1 MSELSNKI
9 KLLRGDR
16 SAEDIAKEVGV
27 SRESFSR
34 IERGGSVKLS
44 TLKQIATALR
54 VPESD
59 WLELLVAWLKSEA
72 GPDARKLWLE
82 PRETTPSVLRDKGDN
97 EAGRAMMLFNSLNP
111 AERQEIM
118 KAMERPEVR
127 RCLPAIN
134 RVWEKFDQKDAR
146 SVGADIV
153 NKAAAAHKRSTDQ

>member
-27 SRESFSR
+27 SRESFYR

-82 PRETTPSVLRDKGDN
+82 PRQRSRPRHDALQQPKPRRTAGDN
-97 EAGRAMMLFNSLNP
+97 ESDGTAGGSPLPTRHQSSMG
-111 AERQEIM
+111 
-118 KAMERPEVR
+118 EVR
-127 RCLPAIN
+127 SKGRTIGRRGHREQSSRCS
-134 RVWEKFDQKDAR
+134 QTQ
-146 SVGADIV
+146 
-153 NKAAAAHKRSTDQ
+153 H